1 VIDLTKNFN
10 LMNTL
15 FSKAFL
21 SPSTIADDNLI
32 KCVNGFMNTS
42 SLSATLFVLFVGLTL
57 LLLSFAYIAYVDI
70 RLVLDVFVT

>member
-10 LMNTL
+10 LMTTL
-15 FSKAFL
+15 FSKAFM

-57 LLLSFAYIAYVDI
+57 LLLLSFAYIA
-70 RLVLDVFVT
+70 